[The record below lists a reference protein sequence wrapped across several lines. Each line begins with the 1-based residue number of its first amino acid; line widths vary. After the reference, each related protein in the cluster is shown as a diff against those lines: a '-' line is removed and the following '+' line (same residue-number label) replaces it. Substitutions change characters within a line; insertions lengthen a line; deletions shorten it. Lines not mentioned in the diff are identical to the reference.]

1 MRERQAQDAE
11 GREIQPPGW
20 RRRAAWGRLGVMKRT
35 SLVLAAILLIGASA
49 ASTLATAQPPAHA
62 PRAAKG
68 VGVVTEI
75 DAKEGTVTLKH
86 EPIPALGW
94 PSMTMPFRVT
104 PPSLLAGLKVG
115 EKIAF
120 DTNEGN
126 GLPEITAI
134 RKPAR

>member
-1 MRERQAQDAE
+1 
-11 GREIQPPGW
+11 
-20 RRRAAWGRLGVMKRT
+20 MKT
-35 SLVLAAILLIGASA
+35 SSLALAAILMCGASA
-49 ASTLATAQPPAHA
+49 VATAATAQPPAHA

-75 DAKEGTVTLKH
+75 DAKDATVTLKH

-104 PPSLLAGLKVG
+104 PPSLLDGLKVG
-115 EKIAF
+115 QKIEF

>member
-1 MRERQAQDAE
+1 MTRPSLALAAFLLVSASAGAGWAQQAPAQAQTPSQAE
-11 GREIQPPGW
+11 PQP
-20 RRRAAWGRLGVMKRT
+20 R
-35 SLVLAAILLIGASA
+35 
-49 ASTLATAQPPAHA
+49 A

-68 VGVVTEI
+68 VGVVTELDPQ
-75 DAKEGTVTLKH
+75 DATVTLRH

-94 PSMTMPFRVT
+94 PSMTMPFRAN

-115 EKIAF
+115 QRIEF
-120 DTNEGN
+120 DTNEGS